1 MEIRTYN
8 GKINCFC
15 CYYND
20 ETNKVMVDLNISFE
34 RGAVDW
40 GLEVRPELFT
50 KLGIYKM
57 EQLKGL
63 KIRIKVEDGLLRRI
77 GHWQENKWLF
87 CSEYSEG

>member
-34 RGAVDW
+34 IKN
-40 GLEVRPELFT
+40 LEFT
-50 KLGIYKM
+50 KWNN
-57 EQLKGL
+57 LK
-63 KIRIKVEDGLLRRI
+63 V
-77 GHWQENKWLF
+77 
-87 CSEYSEG
+87 